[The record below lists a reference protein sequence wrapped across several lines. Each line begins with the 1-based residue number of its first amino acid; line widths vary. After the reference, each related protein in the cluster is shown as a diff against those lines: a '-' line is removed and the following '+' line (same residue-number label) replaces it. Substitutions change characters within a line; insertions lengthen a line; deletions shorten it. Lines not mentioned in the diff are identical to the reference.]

1 MDRTIAIEDGRWHQ
15 MAEVRRGQAG
25 DLKDMLTDEG
35 QFLVEAKWY
44 SYKDELLASLIS
56 YVEVRY
62 EPMPLDTFKSSVF
75 NWIRTLVSD
84 IYVDEAAVMKFFK
97 KVLVGADVSIP
108 LPKAKAK
115 PKAKPTSKPKAKAMA

>member
-1 MDRTIAIEDGRWHQ
+1 MYRQ
-15 MAEVRRGQAG
+15 MSKSFPYMIR
-25 DLKDMLTDEG
+25 K
-35 QFLVEAKWY
+35 LV
-44 SYKDELLASLIS
+44 
-56 YVEVRY
+56 
-62 EPMPLDTFKSSVF
+62 
-75 NWIRTLVSD
+75 ND